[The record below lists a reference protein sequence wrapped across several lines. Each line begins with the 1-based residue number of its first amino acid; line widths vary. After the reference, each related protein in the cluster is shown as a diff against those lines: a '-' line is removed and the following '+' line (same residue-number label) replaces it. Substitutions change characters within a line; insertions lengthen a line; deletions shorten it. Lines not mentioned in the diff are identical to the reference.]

1 MSQEKVV
8 PRSKALGRVG
18 RRTDGRDASGDDPIS
33 IPDRECYD
41 EAMKADPWPPVDRI
55 LYIRQHEAMK
65 TISYTEARNRLAQ
78 LMAETTEDR
87 EPVAITRNGT
97 ASVVLVDAEE
107 YASMTETLALL
118 SSPTNAARLR
128 KGLKEF
134 KRGRFKRRL
143 HA

>member
-1 MSQEKVV
+1 
-8 PRSKALGRVG
+8 
-18 RRTDGRDASGDDPIS
+18 
-33 IPDRECYD
+33 
-41 EAMKADPWPPVDRI
+41 
-55 LYIRQHEAMK
+55 MK

-134 KRGRFKRRL
+134 KRGRFKRRP